1 MAQPQPNNH
10 SSDGG
15 GCASLYP
22 RYPGIWEKVVSREG
36 KGGREWRGGRWVEV
50 WTPGEYRFIDR

>member
-15 GCASLYP
+15 GVCKPLPLASRDL
-22 RYPGIWEKVVSREG
+22 GKVVSREG
-36 KGGREWRGGRWVEV
+36 KGGREWGGGW
-50 WTPGEYRFIDR
+50 RFGRPASIVS